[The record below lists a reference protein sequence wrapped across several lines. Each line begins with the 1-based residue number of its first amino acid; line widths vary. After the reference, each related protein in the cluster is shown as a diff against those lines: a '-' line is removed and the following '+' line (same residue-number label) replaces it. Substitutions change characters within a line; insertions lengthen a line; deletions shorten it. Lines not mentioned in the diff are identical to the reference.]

1 MSAQIS
7 WTSSVMVLWKYWGTT
22 ARNWFLFLRNLALET
37 WPEPPEESTIREA
50 TCLSSHCCHGTF
62 HYVLWTGF
70 GTRPAQWNFRF
81 KTNTCK
87 ARLQEYKLYCV
98 SWLYLPLLMHRLNNV
113 VLLWIHP
120 VHVLLKGNKF
130 SNFWTCQSLTNV
142 FRHKVLI

>member
-1 MSAQIS
+1 MSTQIS

-62 HYVLWTGF
+62 HCALWTGF

-98 SWLYLPLLMHRLNNV
+98 RWLYLPLLMHRLNLMWYFCEYIQYMYFWKETNSQIFGRV
-113 VLLWIHP
+113 KVWQT
-120 VHVLLKGNKF
+120 F
-130 SNFWTCQSLTNV
+130 SDTRF
-142 FRHKVLI
+142 